1 MDERI
6 GLVFSWDPRQRLW
19 VKERGPADAANPPAD
34 PIDNEAVQTYF
45 LDTQTGRW
53 ESTILGSRA
62 RQIAVELADKY
73 RAPMVVGLAIL
84 PQPGARKPVSQQQNN
99 ARKGVP
105 LMAGIAAIVVVI
117 GAGAFVAQAMR
128 ANDVDAAI
136 PTAAPVVSAPPVAAT
151 DDPAATAEASAEATP
166 APTAPNATP
175 VRTPVR
181 TPAPTPPPVIQ
192 TVTYS
197 SRLANG
203 TTVSYSGPNGVIQ
216 GAALDGVL
224 SIRTAN
230 GAPGSEQVTLYVGPL
245 GSAQNVTLTPDR
257 NGNFTFSLK
266 VTAAKGVQPMNF
278 SVGKNGSIQT
288 LGTITVR

>member
-1 MDERI
+1 MEERI
-6 GLVFSWDPRQRLW
+6 GLVFSWDPRARLW
-19 VKERGPADAANPPAD
+19 VKERGPADAATPPAD

-45 LDTQTGRW
+45 LDSHTGRW

-62 RQIAVELADKY
+62 RQIAVELASKY
-73 RAPMVVGLAIL
+73 RAAMVVGIAIL
-84 PQPGARKPVSQQQNN
+84 PQASARKVVPQPDNK
-99 ARKGVP
+99 RKGVP

-128 ANDVDAAI
+128 PTDVDAAI
-136 PTAAPVVSAPPVAAT
+136 STAAPVASAPASGSN
-151 DDPAATAEASAEATP
+151 DPAATAEASAEATP
-166 APTAPNATP
+166 APTAPGATP
-175 VRTPVR
+175 VRTAPPR
-181 TPAPTPPPVIQ
+181 SPAPTAPPVIQ

-203 TTVSYSGPNGVIQ
+203 TTVTYSGPNSVIQ

-224 SIRTAN
+224 SIRA
-230 GAPGSEQVTLYVGPL
+230 
-245 GSAQNVTLTPDR
+245 
-257 NGNFTFSLK
+257 K
-266 VTAAKGVQPMNF
+266 VTAAKGAQPMNF